1 MTQPRRPDLGFRH
14 EFPLLT
20 ADGDLMKDKQVN
32 ELLGLTQSRGAVDA
46 DVYFLRAVST
56 MVEVAAGKI
65 ETLKASEDIGAG
77 LRVLT
82 EDRRVGFAYSSD
94 LSDLKSLADQAIQNA
109 SAAAPDEHNVLPE
122 PQNGMPVSED
132 LTEDDLPAVPTGE
145 KVGKALDVET
155 AARSY
160 DKRIAHVRHASYQ
173 DSTAEVTV
181 LNSRG
186 VEAWYKADICVA
198 SVLAVA
204 EEGEHAETGYDF
216 DFARTFDKLDGTSVG
231 TEAARRAVSL
241 LGAKRVPS
249 GKFPV
254 VLDRAVTGSFVEL
267 ASAAVNA
274 ENVLKGKSFLAGK
287 MEQEVASDKV
297 TILDD
302 ALFPSGIHR
311 APVDDEGTLC
321 RTTAVM
327 EAGVLKSYL
336 HNAYTASRMGAENTA
351 NAVRGSFAS
360 LPHVGGSNFYL
371 VPGQHSLEE
380 LFGLCERG
388 LYVTEVIGMHTADP
402 ISGDFSVGVE
412 GMWIDGGKV
421 EYPVR
426 GVTVAG
432 NMNAFLRDVSAV
444 ADDLKFNSRY
454 GAPSFLVSA
463 LAVSGD

>member
-1 MTQPRRPDLGFRH
+1 
-14 EFPLLT
+14 
-20 ADGDLMKDKQVN
+20 MKDKQVK
-32 ELLGLTQSRGAVDA
+32 ELLGLSQSQGAADA

-56 MVEVAAGKI
+56 TVEVAEGQI
-65 ETLKASEDIGAG
+65 ETLKVSEDIGAG

-82 EDRRVGFAYSSD
+82 EDRRAGFAYSSD
-94 LSDLKSLADQAIQNA
+94 LSDLKSLADQAMKNA
-109 SAAAPDEHNVLPE
+109 AAAAPDEHNVLPE

-132 LTEDDLPAVPTGE
+132 LAEDDLPAVPTSD

-160 DKRIAHVRHASYQ
+160 DRRIAHVRHASYQ

-204 EEGEHAETGYDF
+204 EEGDNAETGYDF
-216 DFARTFDKLDGTSVG
+216 DFARTFDKLDGASVG
-231 TEAARRAVSL
+231 AEAARRAVSL

-287 MEQEVASDKV
+287 MGQEVASDKV

-302 ALFPSGIHR
+302 ALFPGGIHR

-336 HNAYTASRMGAENTA
+336 HNAYTASRMGAENTG
-351 NAVRGSFAS
+351 NAVRGSFAT

-371 VPGQHSLEE
+371 VPGEHSLEE
-380 LFGLCERG
+380 LFGLCEGG

-432 NMNAFLRDVSAV
+432 NMNNFLRDVSAV

-454 GAPSFLVSA
+454 GAPSFLVSG
-463 LAVSGD
+463 LAVSGE